1 MNFSA
6 SAMIFIGLFLI
17 GGVWS
22 FARQKLKLAAV
33 VTGALSVLAFTA
45 GVMWWQ

>member
-1 MNFSA
+1 MNLSA
-6 SAMIFIGLFLI
+6 TAMIFIGLFLI

-22 FARQKLKLAAV
+22 LARQKLKLAAV
-33 VTGALSVLAFTA
+33 VTAALSALAFTA

>member
-1 MNFSA
+1 MNFSS

-17 GGVWS
+17 GGVVS
-22 FARQKLKLAAV
+22 FAKQKLKLAAV
-33 VTGALSVLAFTA
+33 VTGVLSALALTA